1 MAVVDRTAA
10 APALAGK
17 VALVTGSGRGIGRA
31 IALRL
36 AAGGADVVVNF
47 FRDRRSA
54 EATAQDVRALGVRA
68 HVAKAHVGDPEQL
81 RRLFKEADEAFGA
94 LDVFVAN
101 AAQGVFRPALDVDA
115 RGWDWTLDTNAR
127 AFLLGAQE
135 AAARMAHR
143 GGGAIV
149 AISSIGAS
157 RAMPY
162 YATVGA
168 SKAAL
173 EALVRS
179 LALELGPRGIAVN
192 AVAGGVVE
200 TDALRHYPERERLL
214 EWARAHTVSG
224 RLVTAGELAGVVAWL
239 CTEEARQIR
248 GQTIVVDGGLTL
260 GGLA

>member
-1 MAVVDRTAA
+1 MADRPTATVA
-10 APALAGK
+10 RELAGK
-17 VALVTGSGRGIGRA
+17 VALVTGSGRGVGRA

-36 AAGGADVVVNF
+36 AADGADVVVNF

-54 EATAQDVRALGVRA
+54 ERTAADIRALGVRA
-68 HVAKAHVGDPEQL
+68 HIAKAHVGDPEQQ
-81 RRLFKEADEAFGA
+81 RRLFTEVDEAFGA
-94 LDVFVAN
+94 LDLFIAN
-101 AAQGVFRPALDVDA
+101 AAQGVFRPALEVDA
-115 RGWDWTLDTNAR
+115 RAWDWTHDTNAR

-149 AISSIGAS
+149 AISSIGAA

-179 LALELGPRGIAVN
+179 LAFELAPRGIVVN
-192 AVAGGVVE
+192 AVAGGVIE

-224 RLVTAGELAGVVAWL
+224 RLVTADELAGVVAWL

-260 GGLA
+260 GGLP

>member
-1 MAVVDRTAA
+1 MSRARPLD
-10 APALAGK
+10 GK
-17 VALVTGSGRGIGRA
+17 VALVTGSARGIGRA

-36 AAGGADVVVNF
+36 AANGADVVVNF

-54 EATAQDVRALGVRA
+54 ERTAADVRALGVRA
-68 HVAKAHVGDPEQL
+68 HVAKAHVGDPEQQ
-81 RRLFKEADEAFGA
+81 RRLFAEVDGAFGA
-94 LDVFVAN
+94 LDIFVAN
-101 AAQGVFRPALDVDA
+101 AAQGVFRPALEIEA
-115 RGWDWTLDTNAR
+115 RAWDWTLDTNSR

-135 AAARMAHR
+135 AAARMAPR

-149 AISSIGAS
+149 AISSIGSS
-157 RAMPY
+157 RVMPY
-162 YATVGA
+162 YAAVGA

-179 LALELGPRGIAVN
+179 LAFELAPLGIVVN

-200 TDALRHYPERERLL
+200 TDALRHYPERERLF

-224 RLVTAGELAGVVAWL
+224 QLVTADELAAVVAWL

-260 GGLA
+260 GGFA